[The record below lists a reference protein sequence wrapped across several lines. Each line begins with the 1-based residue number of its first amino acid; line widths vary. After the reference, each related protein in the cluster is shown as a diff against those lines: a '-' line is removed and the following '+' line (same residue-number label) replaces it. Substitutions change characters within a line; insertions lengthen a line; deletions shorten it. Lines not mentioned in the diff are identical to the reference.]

1 MSAEN
6 PAGDIDSS
14 GSLDFV
20 MQAMELDDVSVS
32 KEDGRFVATVRGPD
46 RGVIDA
52 TPVIELANKFG
63 HQVTEVYAD
72 VEHPALTV
80 EVDR

>member
-1 MSAEN
+1 MSAEHPSREVDN
-6 PAGDIDSS
+6 SEG
-14 GSLDFV
+14 LQFV
-20 MQAMELDDVSVS
+20 MAAMELEDVSVS
-32 KEDGRFVATVRGPD
+32 KEDDRFVATVRGPD

-52 TPVIELANKFG
+52 TPVVELANKFG
-63 HQVTEVYAD
+63 HQVRDVYGD